1 MELLIVPIAVLL
13 FVIFSSFEIS
23 KEHQDRVGTTK
34 DDKVLLN
41 KQLET
46 ELARK
51 INNPENKEH
60 ILELIKDDLV
70 YVYGDDWEKHFNQRW
85 EMRENCIYSGFT
97 SPATIAHM
105 LLLSKSGVICNC
117 LNFHD
122 LKLCN
127 HSHAN
132 AYQCLR
138 IMQCVEKNVREKRN
152 DPKLKLYFYPDFD
165 YEGTGKKRKAV
176 PDYKYLHRGR
186 FRWNFEL
193 DYNSVQNAK
202 SLDNSMLVKRCM
214 EIADPDFEKKNNPYK
229 DTFVL

>member
-1 MELLIVPIAVLL
+1 MELVIIIIAVVL
-13 FVIFSSFEIS
+13 FVVFCSIAGYAEYN
-23 KEHQDRVGTTK
+23 DRVGTTK

-41 KQLET
+41 DQLEQ

-70 YVYGDDWEKHFNQRW
+70 YVYGAEWEKYFKQRW

-122 LKLCN
+122 LKLYN

-138 IMQCVEKNVREKRN
+138 IMQRVEKNVREKRN

-193 DYNSVQNAK
+193 DYNSVQYAK
-202 SLDNSMLVKRCM
+202 GLYDSGLTKRCM
-214 EIADPDFEKKNNPYK
+214 EIADPNLEQRNNPYK
-229 DTFVL
+229 DTFIL